1 MPQSR
6 TKRETE
12 AEERRSGRENCKGA
26 EDVLLSGFWF
36 LVFDYPTARSSNLTP
51 HEECSVERFS
61 ALIGFVLILAIAFA
75 LSNNKKSIRW
85 KTVMWGLLLQIVT
98 AVAVLKGDL
107 IARLLAPVALPL
119 SQIGAALLFI
129 GLAVAFYFVARKM
142 EGQTRRFVWSA
153 FGLVALYLF
162 LSYNLL
168 KYLFEN
174 MKEVVNKLIG
184 YTAEGSKFVFGPLGD
199 PASTNPGF
207 VFATMVLPT
216 IIFIASIFA
225 ILYYIGVMQ
234 VVVRF
239 FAKLMS
245 RFMGASGAESTS
257 VAASIFMGQTEAP
270 LTIRPFLPD
279 MTLSELMTIM
289 TAGMAH
295 ISGGIMAAYVLVAK
309 VDVIH
314 LLTAVIMT
322 APGAIMMAKII
333 VPEVDQPKTGGD
345 VEVVVPKQDVNIID
359 AAGRGAIEGLHLS
372 LNVAGMLI
380 AFIALVALVNG
391 VFGAVHGWLL
401 SAAPAVAAWFPA
413 SLDLLLGFIF
423 RPIAWAMGVNWADS
437 LQVGN
442 LLGTRMVLN
451 EFVAFANLG
460 TYTAAH
466 PAGTLG
472 ALSPRSIVIV
482 TYALCGF
489 ANFSSIAIQ
498 IGGIGSLAPSRRGDL
513 ARLGL
518 RAMLAGTL
526 ANFLTATIAGM
537 LL

>member
-1 MPQSR
+1 M
-6 TKRETE
+6 
-12 AEERRSGRENCKGA
+12 
-26 EDVLLSGFWF
+26 
-36 LVFDYPTARSSNLTP
+36 
-51 HEECSVERFS
+51 ERFS
-61 ALIGFVLILAIAFA
+61 ALIGFVGILAIAFL
-75 LSNNKKSIRW
+75 LSTNRRAIRW
-85 KTVMWGLLLQIVT
+85 KTVFWGLTLQILT
-98 AVAVLKGDL
+98 AIAVLKGTQ
-107 IARLLAPVALPL
+107 IAKAFGTFMPPL
-119 SQIGAALLFI
+119 SQWIAAFIFI
-129 GLAVAFYFVARKM
+129 GLTVIVVQIAKRMAQGGGKKGLWTVYLVISAV
-142 EGQTRRFVWSA
+142 
-153 FGLVALYLF
+153 LF

-168 KYLFEN
+168 AFLFEN
-174 MKEVVNKLIG
+174 LKEVVTRLIS
-184 YTAEGSKFVFGPLGD
+184 YTGEGSKFVFGALGD
-199 PASTNPGF
+199 TGNKNIGF

-225 ILYYIGVMQ
+225 VLYYLGVMQ
-234 VVVRF
+234 IVVRF

-245 RFMGASGAESTS
+245 RFMGASGAESLS

-270 LTIRPFLPD
+270 LTIRPFIEG
-279 MTLSELMTIM
+279 MTMSELMTIM

-322 APGAIMMAKII
+322 APGAIMMAKMI
-333 VPEVDQPKTGGD
+333 VPETEKPATGAD
-345 VEVVVPKQDVNIID
+345 VEVVVPKQDVNVID

-380 AFIALVALVNG
+380 AFIALVALING
-391 VFGAVHGWLL
+391 IFGFVHGHAL
-401 SAAPAVAAWFPA
+401 WFPD
-413 SLDLLLGFIF
+413 SLDRLLGWIF
-423 RPIAWAMGVNWADS
+423 SPIAWAMGVSWKDS
-437 LQVGN
+437 LTVGN

-451 EFVAFANLG
+451 EFVAFAKLG
-460 TYTAAH
+460 E
-466 PAGTLG
+466 PGIGSSLD
-472 ALSPRSIVIV
+472 PRSFVIV

-513 ARLGL
+513 ARLGM

>member
-1 MPQSR
+1 M
-6 TKRETE
+6 
-12 AEERRSGRENCKGA
+12 
-26 EDVLLSGFWF
+26 
-36 LVFDYPTARSSNLTP
+36 
-51 HEECSVERFS
+51 ERFV
-61 ALIGFVLILAIAFA
+61 ALIGFVAILLIAYLISTDRKAIKWRPVVWGLILQIIVAI
-75 LSNNKKSIRW
+75 L
-85 KTVMWGLLLQIVT
+85 
-98 AVAVLKGDL
+98 VLKGRQ
-107 IARLLAPVALPL
+107 IAALFGGMAPPL
-119 SQIGAALLFI
+119 EQWGAALIFVIVAIVVTQIAKRLPPGGARR
-129 GLAVAFYFVARKM
+129 GLWAV
-142 EGQTRRFVWSA
+142 
-153 FGLVALYLF
+153 FGVVTLF
-162 LSYNLL
+162 LFLAYNLL
-168 KYLFEN
+168 AYLFESL
-174 MKEVVNKLIG
+174 KHVVNGLIG
-184 YTAEGSKFVFGPLGD
+184 YSQEGSKFVFGDLG
-199 PASTNPGF
+199 ASDSRLGF
-207 VFATMVLPT
+207 IFATQVLPT

-234 VVVRF
+234 LVVKF
-239 FAKLMS
+239 FARMMS

-270 LTIRPFLPD
+270 LTIRPFLPE
-279 MTLSELMTIM
+279 MTRSELMTIM

-322 APGAIMMAKII
+322 APGAIMMSKMI
-333 VPEVDQPKTGGD
+333 VPETDVPKTGGD
-345 VEVVVPKQDVNIID
+345 VEVVVPQQDVNVID

-391 VFGAVHGWLL
+391 IFGYANGVW
-401 SAAPAVAAWFPA
+401 PWFPA
-413 SLDLLLGFIF
+413 SLDIVFGYLF
-423 RPIAWAMGVNWADS
+423 RPIAWAMGVSWKDS
-437 LQVGN
+437 LTVGN

-451 EFVAFANLG
+451 EFVAFVKLG
-460 TYTAAH
+460 E
-466 PAGTLG
+466 PAVRNSLD
-472 ALSPRSIVIV
+472 PRSLVIA

-518 RAMLAGTL
+518 RAMIAGTL
-526 ANFLTATIAGM
+526 ANFLTATIAGV

>member
-1 MPQSR
+1 M
-6 TKRETE
+6 
-12 AEERRSGRENCKGA
+12 
-26 EDVLLSGFWF
+26 
-36 LVFDYPTARSSNLTP
+36 
-51 HEECSVERFS
+51 ERFS

-85 KTVMWGLLLQIVT
+85 KTVGWGLLLQILT
-98 AVAVLKGDL
+98 AIAVLKGEQ
-107 IARLLAPVALPL
+107 ISALFAGFRPPL
-119 SQIGAALLFI
+119 SSAGAAIVFI
-129 GLAVAFYFVARKM
+129 ALAVIIYFVVGRVA
-142 EGQTRRFVWSA
+142 ESNRRFLWYG
-153 FGLVALYLF
+153 FGVISLYLF
-162 LSYNLL
+162 LAFNLL
-168 KYLFEN
+168 KFLFESL
-174 MKEVVNKLIG
+174 KEVVNKLIG
-184 YTAEGSKFVFGPLGD
+184 YTAEGAKFVFGPLGD
-199 PASTNPGF
+199 PANTNIGF
-207 VFATMVLPT
+207 VFACQVLPT

-225 ILYYIGVMQ
+225 ILYYLGVMQ
-234 VVVRF
+234 LVVKF
-239 FAKLMS
+239 FAKMMN

-270 LTIRPFLPD
+270 LTIRPFIAG
-279 MTLSELMTIM
+279 MTMSELMTIM

-333 VPEVDQPKTGGD
+333 VPEVEKPETGGD

-391 VFGAVHGWLL
+391 IFGWAHSLVSWI
-401 SAAPAVAAWFPA
+401 PP
-413 SLDLLLGFIF
+413 SLDILLGWIF
-423 RPIAWAMGVNWADS
+423 APIAWAMGVAWKDAS
-437 LQVGN
+437 TIGN

-451 EFVAFANLG
+451 EFVAFAKLG
-460 TYTAAH
+460 EIVKNT
-466 PAGTLG
+466 PG
-472 ALSPRSIVIV
+472 ALSPRSIVIT

-518 RAMLAGTL
+518 RAMIAGTL

>member
-1 MPQSR
+1 M
-6 TKRETE
+6 
-12 AEERRSGRENCKGA
+12 
-26 EDVLLSGFWF
+26 
-36 LVFDYPTARSSNLTP
+36 
-51 HEECSVERFS
+51 ERFS
-61 ALIGFVLILAIAFA
+61 ALIGFVGILAIAFL
-75 LSNNKKSIRW
+75 LSTNRRAIRW
-85 KTVMWGLLLQIVT
+85 KTVFWGLTLQILT
-98 AVAVLKGDL
+98 AIAVLKGTQ
-107 IARLLAPVALPL
+107 IAKAFGTFMPPL
-119 SQIGAALLFI
+119 SQWIAAFIFI
-129 GLAVAFYFVARKM
+129 GLTVIVVQIAKRMGQGGAKKGLWTVYLVISAV
-142 EGQTRRFVWSA
+142 
-153 FGLVALYLF
+153 LF
-162 LSYNLL
+162 LAYNLL
-168 KYLFEN
+168 AFLFEN
-174 MKEVVNKLIG
+174 LKEVVTRLIS
-184 YTAEGSKFVFGPLGD
+184 YTGEGSKFVFGALGD
-199 PASTNPGF
+199 TGNKNIGF

-225 ILYYIGVMQ
+225 VLYYLGVMQ
-234 VVVRF
+234 IVVRF

-245 RFMGASGAESTS
+245 RFMGASGAESLS

-270 LTIRPFLPD
+270 LTIRPFIEG
-279 MTLSELMTIM
+279 MTMSELMTIM

-322 APGAIMMAKII
+322 APGAIMMAKMI
-333 VPEVDQPKTGGD
+333 VPETEKPATGAD
-345 VEVVVPKQDVNIID
+345 IEVVVPKQDVNVID

-380 AFIALVALVNG
+380 AFIALVALING
-391 VFGAVHGWLL
+391 VFGYVHGQ
-401 SAAPAVAAWFPA
+401 AFWFPQ
-413 SLDLLLGFIF
+413 SLDKLLGWIF
-423 RPIAWAMGVNWADS
+423 SPIAWAMGVSWKDS
-437 LQVGN
+437 LTVGN

-451 EFVAFANLG
+451 EFVAFAKLG
-460 TYTAAH
+460 E
-466 PAGTLG
+466 PGVGSSLD
-472 ALSPRSIVIV
+472 PRSFVIV

-513 ARLGL
+513 ARLGM

>member
-1 MPQSR
+1 MSVGHLPPGTGHWAPGTSSGHRALGTGNYLLTRR
-6 TKRETE
+6 TRVGYNASTRFKRE
-12 AEERRSGRENCKGA
+12 G
-26 EDVLLSGFWF
+26 
-36 LVFDYPTARSSNLTP
+36 TP
-51 HEECSVERFS
+51 MERFS
-61 ALIGFVLILAIAFA
+61 ALIGFVVILGIAFA
-75 LSNNKKSIRW
+75 LSNNKRSIRW
-85 KTVMWGLLLQIVT
+85 RTVGWGLLLQILI
-98 AVAVLKGDL
+98 AIAVLKGQP
-107 IARLLAPVALPL
+107 ISQAMESVALPL
-119 SQIGAALLFI
+119 TRAGAAGVFI
-129 GLAVAFYFVARKM
+129 LALIAVALVAKRLD
-142 EGQTRRFVWSA
+142 ENIRRILWIA
-153 FGLVALYLF
+153 FGIFTLYLF
-162 LSYNLL
+162 LAFNLL
-168 KYLFEN
+168 SFLFEN
-174 MKEVVNKLIG
+174 LKEVVNKLIG
-184 YTAEGSKFVFGPLGD
+184 YTGEGSKFVFGVLGD
-199 PASTNPGF
+199 QQNKSIGF
-207 VFATMVLPT
+207 IFATQVLPT

-225 ILYYIGVMQ
+225 ILYYVGVMQ
-234 VVVRF
+234 IVVRL
-239 FAKLMS
+239 FAKVMS

-270 LTIRPFLPD
+270 LTIRPFLPE
-279 MTLSELMTIM
+279 MTMSELMTIM

-295 ISGGIMAAYVLVAK
+295 VSGGIMAAYVLVAK

-322 APGAIMMAKII
+322 APGAIMMSKII
-333 VPEVDQPKTGGD
+333 VPEVDKPKTGGD

-391 VFGAVHGWLL
+391 AFGYVH
-401 SAAPAVAAWFPA
+401 SALASMAPGDGGTLAKVMNSFPA
-413 SLDLLLGFIF
+413 SLDIVLGYVF
-423 RPIAWAMGVNWADS
+423 RPIAWAMGVAWKDT
-437 LQVGN
+437 LTVGN

-451 EFVAFANLG
+451 EFVAFAKLG
-460 TYTAAH
+460 EPGIGSSLA
-466 PAGTLG
+466 
-472 ALSPRSIVIV
+472 PRSFVIV

-518 RAMLAGTL
+518 RAMIAGTL

>member
-1 MPQSR
+1 M
-6 TKRETE
+6 
-12 AEERRSGRENCKGA
+12 
-26 EDVLLSGFWF
+26 
-36 LVFDYPTARSSNLTP
+36 
-51 HEECSVERFS
+51 ERFS
-61 ALIGFVLILAIAFA
+61 ALIGFVLILAIAFG
-75 LSNNKKSIRW
+75 LSNNRQAIRW
-85 KTVMWGLLLQIVT
+85 RTVFWGLVLQILT
-98 AVAVLKGDL
+98 AICVLKGEQ
-107 IARLLAPVALPL
+107 IATLFGTFMPGISRTM
-119 SQIGAALLFI
+119 AALSFI
-129 GLAVAFYFVARKM
+129 ALAVIVYFVSRRL
-142 EGQTRRFVWSA
+142 EGPTRRYVQWG
-153 FGLVALYLF
+153 FGVVTGVLF

-168 KYLFEN
+168 AYLFER
-174 MKEVVNKLIG
+174 MKEIVNKLIG
-184 YTAEGSKFVFGPLGD
+184 YTQEGSKFVFGTLGD
-199 PASTNPGF
+199 PNTSLGF
-207 VFATMVLPT
+207 MFATQVLPT

-234 VVVRF
+234 LVVRF
-239 FAKLMS
+239 FARLMT

-270 LTIRPFLPD
+270 LTIRPFLPE
-279 MTLSELMTIM
+279 MTMSELMTIM

-309 VDVIH
+309 VDIIH

-322 APGAIMMAKII
+322 APGAIMMSKII
-333 VPEVDQPKTGGD
+333 VPETDQPKTGGD
-345 VEVVVPKQDVNIID
+345 VEVIVPKQDVNIID

-391 VFGAVHGWLL
+391 MFGAVHQNL
-401 SAAPAVAAWFPA
+401 SWFPA
-413 SLDLLLGFIF
+413 SLDTLLGWLFS
-423 RPIAWAMGVNWADS
+423 PIAWAMGVSWKDAT
-437 LQVGN
+437 QVGN

-451 EFVAFANLG
+451 EFVAFAKLG
-460 TYTAAH
+460 EIMKAN
-466 PAGTLG
+466 PN
-472 ALSPRSIVIV
+472 ALNPRSFVIT

-498 IGGIGSLAPSRRGDL
+498 IGGISSLAPSRRSDL

-518 RAMLAGTL
+518 RAMFAGTL

>member
-1 MPQSR
+1 M
-6 TKRETE
+6 
-12 AEERRSGRENCKGA
+12 
-26 EDVLLSGFWF
+26 
-36 LVFDYPTARSSNLTP
+36 
-51 HEECSVERFS
+51 ERFS
-61 ALIGFVLILAIAFA
+61 ALIGFVGILAIAFL
-75 LSNNKKSIRW
+75 LSTNRRAIRW
-85 KTVMWGLLLQIVT
+85 KTVFWGLTLQILT
-98 AVAVLKGDL
+98 AIAVLKGT
-107 IARLLAPVALPL
+107 
-119 SQIGAALLFI
+119 QIS
-129 GLAVAFYFVARKM
+129 K
-142 EGQTRRFVWSA
+142 A
-153 FGLVALYLF
+153 FGTFMPSVSQWLASLIFIALTGIVVQIAKRMKPGPAANGLWTVYLVVSAVLF
-162 LSYNLL
+162 LAYNLL
-168 KYLFEN
+168 AFLFEN
-174 MKEVVNKLIG
+174 LKEVVTRLIS
-184 YTAEGSKFVFGPLGD
+184 YTGEGSKFVFGALGD
-199 PASTNPGF
+199 TANKNIGF

-225 ILYYIGVMQ
+225 ILYYLGVMQ

-245 RFMGASGAESTS
+245 RFMGASGAESLS

-270 LTIRPFLPD
+270 LTIRPFIEG
-279 MTLSELMTIM
+279 MTMSELMTIM

-322 APGAIMMAKII
+322 APGAIMMAKMI
-333 VPEVDQPKTGGD
+333 VPETEKPATGAD
-345 VEVVVPKQDVNIID
+345 VEVVVPKQDVNVID

-391 VFGAVHGWLL
+391 IFGFVHGHAL
-401 SAAPAVAAWFPA
+401 WFPD
-413 SLDLLLGFIF
+413 SLDRLLGWIF
-423 RPIAWAMGVNWADS
+423 SPIAWAMGVSWKDS
-437 LQVGN
+437 LTVGN

-451 EFVAFANLG
+451 EFVAFAKLG
-460 TYTAAH
+460 E
-466 PAGTLG
+466 PGIGSSLD
-472 ALSPRSIVIV
+472 PRSFVIV

-513 ARLGL
+513 ARLGM

>member
-1 MPQSR
+1 M
-6 TKRETE
+6 E
-12 AEERRSGRENCKGA
+12 
-26 EDVLLSGFWF
+26 L
-36 LVFDYPTARSSNLTP
+36 
-51 HEECSVERFS
+51 ERFS
-61 ALIGFVLILAIAFA
+61 ALIGFVLILGIAFA
-75 LSNNKKSIRW
+75 LSNNRRAIRW
-85 KTVMWGLLLQIVT
+85 RTVMWGLILQIVT
-98 AVAVLKGDL
+98 AIAVLKGEQ
-107 IARLLAPVALPL
+107 IARLFGWPGT
-119 SQIGAALLFI
+119 QIGASLVFI
-129 GLAVAFYFVARKM
+129 VVAVLVYFVATRLP
-142 EGQTRRFVWSA
+142 EPSRRFLWYGFGA
-153 FGLVALYLF
+153 FSVVIF
-162 LSYNLL
+162 LAYNLL

-174 MKEVVNKLIG
+174 LKEVVNKFIA
-184 YTAEGSKFVFGPLGD
+184 YTGEGSKFVFGALGD
-199 PASTNPGF
+199 QANTNIGF
-207 VFATMVLPT
+207 VFATQVLPT

-239 FAKLMS
+239 FAKAMS
-245 RFMGASGAESTS
+245 RFLGASGAESTS

-270 LTIRPFLPD
+270 LTIRPFLPE
-279 MTLSELMTIM
+279 MTMSELMTVM

-295 ISGGIMAAYVLVAK
+295 ISGGIMAAYVLVAH

-345 VEVVVPKQDVNIID
+345 VEIVVPKQDVNVID

-380 AFIALVALVNG
+380 AFIALIAMVNG
-391 VFGAVHGWLL
+391 IFGAVHNY
-401 SAAPAVAAWFPA
+401 VAWFPA
-413 SLDLLLGFIF
+413 TLDVVLGYIF
-423 RPIAWAMGVNWADS
+423 APIAWAMGVARQDM
-437 LQVGN
+437 LTVGN
-442 LLGTRMVLN
+442 LLGTRMVVN
-451 EFVAFANLG
+451 EFVAFAKLG
-460 TYTAAH
+460 EIVKANPH
-466 PAGTLG
+466 
-472 ALSPRSIVIV
+472 ALAPRSFIIT

-498 IGGIGSLAPSRRGDL
+498 IGGIGSLAPTRRGDL
-513 ARLGL
+513 ARLGM